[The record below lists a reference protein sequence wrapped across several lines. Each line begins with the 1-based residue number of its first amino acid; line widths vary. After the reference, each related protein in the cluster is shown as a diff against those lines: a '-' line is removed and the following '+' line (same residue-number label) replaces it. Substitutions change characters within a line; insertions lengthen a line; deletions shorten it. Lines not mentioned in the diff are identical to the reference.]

1 MKGIYERIQAAVPLT
16 RFHPYIE
23 FGTDERMA
31 EVLRDE
37 LVRPQA
43 LEHQGLKLTTS
54 VAEFGLST

>member
-1 MKGIYERIQAAVPLT
+1 MKGIYGTDPCRYALT
-16 RFHPYIE
+16 RFHPYVE

-43 LEHQGLKLTTS
+43 LEYQGLKK
-54 VAEFGLST
+54 